1 MKYGSKE
8 LFLSKKINEK
18 GKGLSMKNNER
29 LVAALKKAI
38 ELSPNV
44 EVGKFIRYISSASDL
59 AYMSD
64 EELAILIEN
73 HNKSEEFHETR
84 EYEFDPIDKN
94 YLAYM
99 YNSDIDFT
107 KENEQISYDRYQNSI
122 RGVKFF
128 DITEKMSMEE
138 FLKVTGGSYG
148 YIEDASDITVINH
161 RTDILVE
168 WNRDF
173 RHMNGYVVAR
183 KGDKYIAKHVY
194 LVKIPSFDEL
204 LSVAMLQCK
213 NEYDECLVVTI
224 DWYESPRF
232 TQYTNNIMYGLS
244 YNRSENLVEI
254 YSKHQTIE
262 KFHAFMQKANKIIT
276 TWDGI
281 LYDDGTFEGE

>member
-1 MKYGSKE
+1 MIRS
-8 LFLSKKINEK
+8 LAVVA
-18 GKGLSMKNNER
+18 GLMMG
-29 LVAALKKAI
+29 LMCVAQPK
-38 ELSPNV
+38 
-44 EVGKFIRYISSASDL
+44 
-59 AYMSD
+59 
-64 EELAILIEN
+64 
-73 HNKSEEFHETR
+73 
-84 EYEFDPIDKN
+84 
-94 YLAYM
+94 
-99 YNSDIDFT
+99 FT
-107 KENEQISYDRYQNSI
+107 KENERISYDRYKLSAKGRVFFELSEKVNMK
-122 RGVKFF
+122 KFLENF
-128 DITEKMSMEE
+128 ELE
-138 FLKVTGGSYG
+138 FC
-148 YIEDASDITVINH
+148 DANDFADITVINH
-161 RTDILVE
+161 RDSFLNIFPM
-168 WNRDF
+168 DY